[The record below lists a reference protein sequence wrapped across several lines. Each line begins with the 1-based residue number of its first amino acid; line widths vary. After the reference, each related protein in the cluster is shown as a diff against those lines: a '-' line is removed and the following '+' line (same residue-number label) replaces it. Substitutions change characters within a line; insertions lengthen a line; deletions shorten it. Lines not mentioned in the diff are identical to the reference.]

1 MRQPGASSVIYGGV
15 DAQAVSFHD
24 LAQALAEPGT
34 DIRLFGKPES
44 FVRRRMGVGLA
55 VAEDVAAAR
64 AKAKRVSAAVTV
76 KAG

>member
-1 MRQPGASSVIYGGV
+1 
-15 DAQAVSFHD
+15 
-24 LAQALAEPGT
+24 
-34 DIRLFGKPES
+34 IRLFGKPES
-44 FVRRRMGVGLA
+44 FVKRRMGVGLA